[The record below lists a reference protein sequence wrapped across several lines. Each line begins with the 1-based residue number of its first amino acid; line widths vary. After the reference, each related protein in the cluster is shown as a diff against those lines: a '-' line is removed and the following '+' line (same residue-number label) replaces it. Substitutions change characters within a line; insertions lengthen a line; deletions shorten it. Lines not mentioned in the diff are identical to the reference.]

1 MISTCDIYDMYLE
14 EVGTLPPA
22 LRHFGG
28 RRAFAG
34 PIETVKCFEDNSCVK
49 RLAESAGHGRVMLV
63 DGGASVRTALVGDL
77 VAKSAF
83 DNGWAGIVIWG
94 AVRDI
99 VAVGKIDFGVM
110 AIATTPRKSVRNDE
124 GQIGIDIRIGDV
136 RVRSGD
142 FLVADDDGALVLP
155 KGLPVP
161 E

>member
-1 MISTCDIYDMYLE
+1 
-14 EVGTLPPA
+14 
-22 LRHFGG
+22 
-28 RRAFAG
+28 
-34 PIETVKCFEDNSCVK
+34 
-49 RLAESAGHGRVMLV
+49 MLV
-63 DGGASVRTALVGDL
+63 DGGGSVRAALVGDL

-99 VAVGKIDFGVM
+99 VAVGEIDIGVM
-110 AIATTPRKSVRNDE
+110 GIATTPRRSVRNDE

-161 E
+161 S